1 MNSNPIS
8 TVVIAVM
15 APLMLLNALGAIVAV
30 VWLAILG
37 EWGLIGYGILALMI
51 ALYPLSLALAPGII
65 IALPGM
71 ALFAKGRY
79 VIGSL
84 FVILSGLYSYS
95 VITAWCILTIYFFT
109 NQMTDPSV
117 PKLLWAYGVATGP
130 LVYMVNKEDD
140 PNRSGIAVFSAQIAF
155 VITMIAILFV
165 GLSLNE
171 IILLFGTTMLVLSLL
186 QIALDVMEKKRSSSY
201 I

>member
-8 TVVIAVM
+8 TVVITLM
-15 APLMLLNALGAIVAV
+15 APLMLLNTLGAIVSGI
-30 VWLAILG
+30 WLAILG
-37 EWGLIGYGILALMI
+37 EWSFIGLGILALI
-51 ALYPLSLALAPGII
+51 ISVFPLSLALAPGII
-65 IALPGM
+65 IALPGV
-71 ALFAKGRY
+71 ALFDKGRNL
-79 VIGSL
+79 IGSL

-109 NQMTDPSV
+109 NQMTDPSI

-130 LVYMVNKEDD
+130 LGYMAQKEDD

>member
-8 TVVIAVM
+8 TVVIALM
-15 APLMLLNALGAIVAV
+15 APLMRQFIRCNSFGNMVSNSRRMELYRARHTSLNNSSIS
-30 VWLAILG
+30 
-37 EWGLIGYGILALMI
+37 
-51 ALYPLSLALAPGII
+51 PFLSLGTGII
-65 IALPGM
+65 IALPGV
-71 ALFAKGRY
+71 ALFDKGRNL
-79 VIGSL
+79 IGSL
-84 FVILSGLYSYS
+84 FVIMSGLYSYS

-109 NQMTDPSV
+109 NQMTDPSI

-130 LVYMVNKEDD
+130 LGYMAQKEDD

-155 VITMIAILFV
+155 VITMIAILFA